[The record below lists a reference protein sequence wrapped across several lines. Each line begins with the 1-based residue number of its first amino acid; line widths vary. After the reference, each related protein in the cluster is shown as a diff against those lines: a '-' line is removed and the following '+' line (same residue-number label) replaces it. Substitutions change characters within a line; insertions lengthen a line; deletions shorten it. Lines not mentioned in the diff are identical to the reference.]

1 LAEYPPISP
10 NSYQA
15 MPFAT
20 IHNLV
25 FFYEIHGPQ
34 HAPPLVLIA
43 GRSSDHSV
51 WLPNLRMLCKNYRVL
66 VFDHRSV
73 GQSSTCAPG
82 YTIRDLAAD
91 TLALMQRVGF
101 ERAHVVGASMG
112 GYIAQEMALVEPQRI
127 AALVLAGTVAH
138 TDPWL
143 NNVWTMTA
151 HLAADEAQRET
162 RVRLTMLLS
171 FSPSFLSRAGML
183 EGLVQYGVDKP
194 FQQTLEGLHGHIA
207 ACRSHDTRSRLST
220 ITTPTL
226 VLAGDQD
233 VLMPLARVRQV
244 AELIPDATFQI
255 IPGGHSFMTESSDEF
270 NAAVDTFLAQHHD
283 LLAVG

>member
-1 LAEYPPISP
+1 
-10 NSYQA
+10 
-15 MPFAT
+15 MPFTT

-34 HAPPLVLIA
+34 SAPPLVLIA
-43 GRSSDHSV
+43 GRSSDHSA
-51 WLPNLRMLCKNYRVL
+51 WLPNLRVLCKNYRVL

-73 GQSSTCAPG
+73 GQSSICAPG

-91 TLALMQRVGF
+91 TLALMRRVGF

-112 GYIAQEMALVEPQRI
+112 GYIAQEMTLLEPQRI
-127 AALVLAGTVAH
+127 GVLVLAGTVAH

-151 HLAADEAQRET
+151 NLAADEAQRET
-162 RVRLTMLLS
+162 RVRLSMLLN
-171 FSPSFLSRAGML
+171 FSPNFLSRAGML

-194 FQQTLEGLHGHIA
+194 SQQTFEGLQGHIA
-207 ACRSHDTRSRLST
+207 ACRSHDTRGRLSA

-233 VLMPLARVRQV
+233 VLMPLARVRQL
-244 AELIPDATFQI
+244 AELIPGATFQV

-270 NAAVDTFLAQHHD
+270 NAAVDKFLTQHCD